1 MRRFA
6 RFVLGAAGGL
16 ALAGCTPTGSYQVS
30 WNFFARADGTGGPIG
45 AGNAC
50 GQHGVD
56 AILVTGMSGGNGS
69 SQIGLCTTRPPSGTP
84 NLGSVT
90 PGWLSG
96 SVATGDWSFKIDPLD
111 VHGTVLPGG
120 VTTATMTVSDGMAT
134 TFPTV
139 TLTPRPECSD
149 GIDNDADG
157 LVDGDDPGC
166 ANATGAPD
174 DTTTE
179 STPGASPPDGGA
191 SDGAAP
197 DGSAPDGSAPD
208 GSAPDGSAPDGSAP
222 DGSALDGLA
231 PDAPPADASGP
242 DGGAA
247 DGPPPDDGGSDA
259 GAPDDAATGG

>member
-16 ALAGCTPTGSYQVS
+16 ALAGCTPTGTYQVS
-30 WNFFARADGTGGPIG
+30 WNFFARADGTGDLQS
-45 AGNAC
+45 AGDGC
-50 GQHGVD
+50 GLHGVD
-56 AILVTGMSGGNGS
+56 AILVTGSSGGNGS
-69 SQIGLCTTRPPSGTP
+69 SKIGLCTSRPPSGTP
-84 NLGSVT
+84 NLGNVT

-120 VTTATMTVSDGMAT
+120 VTTALMTVSNGMTT

-139 TLTPRPECSD
+139 TLIPRPECSD
-149 GIDNDADG
+149 GIDNDGDG

-179 STPGASPPDGGA
+179 STPGVSPPDGGA

-197 DGSAPDGSAPD
+197 DGSVPDGSAP
-208 GSAPDGSAPDGSAP
+208 
-222 DGSALDGLA
+222 DGLA
-231 PDAPPADASGP
+231 PDAPPADAS
-242 DGGAA
+242 AA
-247 DGPPPDDGGSDA
+247 DGGVADGPAPDAGGSDAGGSDA